1 MIKSDLNWQVPQ
13 MDYTTFDEFLQSNN
27 KVIKKYLIDLIKPE
41 QVAQLKDLLMS
52 GEYELEDRSQ
62 AVRFGLV
69 WDNINKKY
77 FEMDDS
83 DDSDL

>member
-1 MIKSDLNWQVPQ
+1 M
-13 MDYTTFDEFLQSNN
+13 
-27 KVIKKYLIDLIKPE
+27 
-41 QVAQLKDLLMS
+41 AQLKDLLMS

-69 WDNINKKY
+69 WDNINKRY

-83 DDSDL
+83 DD